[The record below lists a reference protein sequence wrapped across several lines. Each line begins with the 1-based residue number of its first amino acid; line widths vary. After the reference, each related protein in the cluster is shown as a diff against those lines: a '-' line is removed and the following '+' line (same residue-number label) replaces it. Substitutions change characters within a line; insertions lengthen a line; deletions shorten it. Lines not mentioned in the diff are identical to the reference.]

1 MKLAKLFFMLVLM
14 VPLQAESFPCF
25 FTVVKDSCWTKYDVV
40 VNLMVASTAK
50 TLTTVN
56 VVDGQTWGRQAFTCQ
71 PGDIYSFNAS
81 FTPVF
86 WQSDKNK
93 IYNSLTHYRLPASV
107 PEGDTAW
114 SVTLCYPRDFS
125 EVPYP
130 PEASGNCV
138 CDTSKVAP
146 VQAPQ

>member
-1 MKLAKLFFMLVLM
+1 MTRKEVAFMFALM
-14 VPLQAESFPCF
+14 VPMQAESFPCF
-25 FTVVKDSCWTKYDVV
+25 FTVVKDSCWTKYNVE
-40 VNLMVASTAK
+40 VNLIVSSTAK

-56 VVDGQTWGRQAFTCQ
+56 VVDGQIWGRQAFACQ
-71 PGDIYSFNAS
+71 PGDIYSFSAS

-93 IYNSLTHYRLPASV
+93 KYKSLTHYQLPVSV
-107 PEGDTAW
+107 SQGDTAW
-114 SVTLCYPRDFS
+114 NVTLCYPRDFS

-130 PEASGNCV
+130 PEASGDCV

-146 VQAPQ
+146 AYASK